1 MAHPPDCAGTRGMDF
16 DIEAAVRDEVLA
28 GILAGRDVEEEL
40 LIRIKPGF
48 NTGCWTW
55 VPPHRIYIG
64 SGIFDNPQVR
74 EGLTDEQK
82 VRYTGA
88 YVRHE
93 QGHAQFTERDLKA
106 VQSRL
111 KSESLPFGLWNLF
124 EDARMEAHYRRKH
137 EIRFGWLEF
146 ERSDFDPEQVK
157 SLPMLASAMLFALI
171 QSEGEI
177 SAESLERHAAEVSCS
192 VCRDEARGVDR
203 TAESVAKSVLGYYTE
218 ACAQRDALG
227 LLPIMRRWADEFG
240 LPPPQESGGAGGA
253 GGDLELSMLLQADP
267 EAREQFEQGTKDI
280 NGKEIPGGK
289 KTPEELVDLPEGGT
303 SDLLVGHGAPIDERR
318 VAIIVRHLRKLFQE
332 RIRVEYTETP
342 AKRISARHCATERP
356 PYRHRTVTGT
366 ARRRFEL
373 VVDCSGSMSGLH
385 IEEGRVLIAALS
397 TLAREGKVEGHV
409 ILSVGHDTFHWQRFR
424 LPMSLESIGKI
435 AAFGAAEGL
444 EYTLRSNIDVLRGAD
459 FVCVYTDGCITDRPI
474 QKDWLHQRGIHTT
487 GLYVGDAGY
496 LSDLQRYF
504 DRSLIR
510 EDIEALAGAM
520 LTLKRS

>member
-1 MAHPPDCAGTRGMDF
+1 MDF
-16 DIEAAVRDEVLA
+16 DIEAAVREEVLA

-74 EGLTDEQK
+74 EGLTDEQR

-106 VQSRL
+106 VQGRL
-111 KSESLPFGLWNLF
+111 NVKRLPFGLWNLF
-124 EDARMEAHYRRKH
+124 EDARMEAHYRRRH
-137 EIRFGWLEF
+137 EIRFEWLEF
-146 ERSDFDPEQVK
+146 ERSDFDPKQVQ
-157 SLPMLASAMLFALI
+157 SLPTLASAMLFALI

-177 SAESLERHAAEVSCS
+177 AAESLQKHASEVGCS
-192 VCRDEARGVDR
+192 TCRDEARGTCR
-203 TAESVAKSVLGYYTE
+203 TAESVARSVLGYYAE
-218 ACAQRDALG
+218 ACSQKDALA
-227 LLPIMRRWADEFG
+227 LLPIMRRWVDEFG
-240 LPPPQESGGAGGA
+240 LPPPEAGGGAGGA
-253 GGDLELSMLLQADP
+253 GGDLELSMMLQTDP
-267 EAREQFEQGTKDI
+267 EALEEFDKGAKDI

-289 KTPEELVDLPEGGT
+289 KTPEELIDLPEGGT
-303 SDLLVGHGAPIDERR
+303 SNLLVGAGAHIDESR
-318 VAIIVRHLRKLFQE
+318 VAVIVQHLRKLFLE
-332 RIRVEYTETP
+332 RVRVEYSETP

-356 PYRHRTVTGT
+356 PYRHRTVTGR

-385 IEEGRVLIAALS
+385 IEEGRVFVAALS
-397 TLAREGKVEGHV
+397 ALAREGKVEGHV
-409 ILSVGHDTFHWQRFR
+409 ILSVGHGAFHWERFR

-435 AAFGAAEGL
+435 EAFGSAEGL
-444 EYTLRSNIDVLRGAD
+444 EYALRANIDVLRGAD

-474 QKDWLHQRGIHTT
+474 QKDWLNGRGVHTT
-487 GLYVGDAGY
+487 GLFVGDAGY
-496 LSDLQRYF
+496 LSELQKYF

>member
-1 MAHPPDCAGTRGMDF
+1 MDF
-16 DIEAAVRDEVLA
+16 DIEAAVREEVLA
-28 GILAGRDVEEEL
+28 GILAGREVEEEL

-74 EGLTDEQK
+74 EELTDEQR

-93 QGHAQFTERDLKA
+93 QGHAQFTERDLRA
-106 VQSRL
+106 VHGRL
-111 KSESLPFGLWNLF
+111 NVERLPFGLWNLF

-137 EIRFGWLEF
+137 EIRFEWLEF
-146 ERSDFDPEQVK
+146 ERSDFDPKQVT
-157 SLPMLASAMLFALI
+157 SLPTLAQAMLFALI

-177 SAESLERHAAEVSCS
+177 TAESLEKHASEVGCS
-192 VCRDEARGVDR
+192 MCREEARGTCR
-203 TAESVAKSVLGYYTE
+203 TAESVARSVLGYYAETCSQKE
-218 ACAQRDALG
+218 ALA
-227 LLPIMRRWADEFG
+227 LLPIMRRWVDEFG
-240 LPPPQESGGAGGA
+240 LPPPEAGGGAGGA
-253 GGDLELSMLLQADP
+253 GGDLELSMMLQADP
-267 EAREQFEQGTKDI
+267 KALEEFDKGAKDI

-289 KTPEELVDLPEGGT
+289 KTPEERIDLPEGGT
-303 SDLLVGHGAPIDERR
+303 SNLLVGEGALIDESR
-318 VAIIVRHLRKLFQE
+318 VSVIVQHLRKLFLE
-332 RIRVEYTETP
+332 RIRVEYSETP

-356 PYRHRTVTGT
+356 PYRHRTVTGR

-373 VVDCSGSMSGLH
+373 VVDCSGSMAGLH

-397 TLAREGKVEGHV
+397 ALAREGKVEGRV
-409 ILSVGHDTFHWQRFR
+409 ILAVGDDAFHWERFR

-435 AAFGAAEGL
+435 EAFGAAEGL
-444 EYTLRSNIDVLRGAD
+444 EYALQQNIDVLRGAD

-474 QKDWLHQRGIHTT
+474 HKDWLHQRGVHTT
-487 GLYVGDAGY
+487 GLYVGDVRY
-496 LSDLQRYF
+496 LSELQKYF

-520 LTLKRS
+520 LTLERI

>member
-1 MAHPPDCAGTRGMDF
+1 MDF
-16 DIEAAVRDEVLA
+16 DIEAAVREEVLA

-106 VQSRL
+106 VQGRL
-111 KSESLPFGLWNLF
+111 NLERLPFGLWNLF
-124 EDARMEAHYRRKH
+124 EDARMEAHYRRRH
-137 EIRFGWLEF
+137 EIRFEWLEF
-146 ERSDFDPEQVK
+146 EQSDFDPGQVK
-157 SLPMLASAMLFALI
+157 SLPTLAQAMLFALI

-177 SAESLERHAAEVSCS
+177 SAESLEKHAAEVGCS
-192 VCRDEARGVDR
+192 VCRDELRGVDR
-203 TAESVAKSVLGYYTE
+203 TAESVAKSVLGYYAETCSQKE
-218 ACAQRDALG
+218 TLA
-227 LLPIMRRWADEFG
+227 LLPIMRRWVQEFG
-240 LPPPQESGGAGGA
+240 LPPPEQGGGAGGA
-253 GGDLELSMLLQADP
+253 GGDLELSMMLQTDP
-267 EAREQFEQGTKDI
+267 EALEEFDKGAKDI

-289 KTPEELVDLPEGGT
+289 KTPEELIDLPEGGT
-303 SDLLVGHGAPIDERR
+303 SNLLVGAGAHIDESR
-318 VAIIVRHLRKLFQE
+318 VAVIVQHLRKLFLE
-332 RIRVEYTETP
+332 RVRVEYSETP

-356 PYRHRTVTGT
+356 PYRHRTVTGR

-385 IEEGRVLIAALS
+385 IEEGRVLVAALS
-397 TLAREGKVEGHV
+397 ALAREGKVEGHV
-409 ILSVGHDTFHWQRFR
+409 ILSVGHGAFHWERFR

-435 AAFGAAEGL
+435 EAFGSAEGL
-444 EYTLRSNIDVLRGAD
+444 EYALRANIDVLRGAD
-459 FVCVYTDGCITDRPI
+459 FVCVYTDGVITDRPI
-474 QKDWLHQRGIHTT
+474 QKDWLHQRGVHTT

-496 LSDLQRYF
+496 LSELQKYF

-510 EDIEALAGAM
+510 EDIEALAAAM